1 MSSITPSRVT
11 PFLMFTWR
19 AEEALT
25 FYAGLF
31 DDAAYEV
38 IERYGPEGPGAEGSV
53 MHARLRI
60 GDQAFMAFDSPPVHA
75 FDFTPSLSLF
85 VSCASEEE
93 IDRLVDGRG
102 RANAADPVHDRRER
116 GRAEGGRD
124 RGRDLDSG
132 WRSSS
137 LPSSPVARPTAV
149 VGHGQDP
156 QFRVGDEVDDVIRE
170 PPRREPTYG

>member
-1 MSSITPSRVT
+1 MSNITPSKVT
-11 PFLMFTWR
+11 PFLMFTGR
-19 AEEALT
+19 AEEALA

-85 VSCASEEE
+85 VSCESEDE
-93 IDRLVDGRG
+93 IDRLFAGLS
-102 RANAADPVHDRRER
+102 
-116 GRAEGGRD
+116 EGGVVMMPLSTEYGFSAKYAWLSD
-124 RGRDLDSG
+124 RFGVSWQLSLGLGFGGGR
-132 WRSSS
+132 
-137 LPSSPVARPTAV
+137 
-149 VGHGQDP
+149 
-156 QFRVGDEVDDVIRE
+156 
-170 PPRREPTYG
+170 

>member
-1 MSSITPSRVT
+1 MSSITPSKVT
-11 PFLMFTWR
+11 PFLMFTGR

-31 DDAAYEV
+31 DDATYEV

-93 IDRLVDGRG
+93 IDRLFAGLS
-102 RANAADPVHDRRER
+102 
-116 GRAEGGRD
+116 EGGAVMMPLSTEYGFSAKYAWLSD
-124 RGRDLDSG
+124 RFGVSWQLSLRLGLGGGR
-132 WRSSS
+132 
-137 LPSSPVARPTAV
+137 
-149 VGHGQDP
+149 
-156 QFRVGDEVDDVIRE
+156 
-170 PPRREPTYG
+170 